1 MKKILVLNGPNLNL
15 LGVREPDVYGTVTLA
30 DIEREVTE
38 YAAERG
44 ASVDCFQSNHEGAL
58 IDKLHEARGA
68 YDGIVYNP
76 GAHTHYSYA
85 LRDAVSSI
93 DVPTVEVHLSDISAR
108 EEFRRISVIAP
119 VCVAQIKGKG
129 KEGYKEAVERGE
141 PGDVRG
147 VAHEERAHARIGAG
161 GAETIEARPGSRSER
176 GAIGRAAHRRPPC
189 SPLCPCP

>member
-119 VCVAQIKGKG
+119 VCVAQIKGRCK
-129 KEGYKEAVERGE
+129 
-141 PGDVRG
+141 
-147 VAHEERAHARIGAG
+147 
-161 GAETIEARPGSRSER
+161 
-176 GAIGRAAHRRPPC
+176 IGRAHV
-189 SPLCPCP
+189 